1 MNIIFIQLELIKLR
15 LFPDALASKVN
26 VWLKIKIL
34 RAMNKSRI
42 AGLSCFI
49 FKFIFHYHYFFLAF
63 CKDNCSIAS
72 SSHNNQNFYNWNNK
86 DTLATEIKEHME
98 YLYSN
103 WPFFYIYISKYNIIQ
118 YNVKKRQNCHN
129 MCAFCLVVLLKEY

>member
-1 MNIIFIQLELIKLR
+1 MNIIFIQLELIKIR

-49 FKFIFHYHYFFLAF
+49 FKFIFHYHYFFFLAF

-103 WPFFYIYISKYNIIQ
+103 WPFLHIYFKIQ
-118 YNVKKRQNCHN
+118 YNTIQCKKETKLSLHV
-129 MCAFCLVVLLKEY
+129 CLLLSGFA